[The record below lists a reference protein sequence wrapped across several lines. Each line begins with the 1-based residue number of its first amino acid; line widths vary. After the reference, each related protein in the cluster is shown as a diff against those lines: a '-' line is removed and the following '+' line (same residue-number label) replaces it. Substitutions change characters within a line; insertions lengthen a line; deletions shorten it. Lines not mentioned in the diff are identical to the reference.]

1 MGVFRSGYD
10 ALPGYISYLFGIKFI
25 QEFKIV
31 FNKVFNSEC
40 LIKKPRYS
48 FGH

>member
-1 MGVFRSGYD
+1 MGVFRPGYD

-31 FNKVFNSEC
+31 FNKVFNS
-40 LIKKPRYS
+40 
-48 FGH
+48 

>member
-1 MGVFRSGYD
+1 MGEFRPGYD
-10 ALPGYISYLFGIKFI
+10 AQPGYISYFFGIKFI

-40 LIKKPRYS
+40 LIKKPWCW